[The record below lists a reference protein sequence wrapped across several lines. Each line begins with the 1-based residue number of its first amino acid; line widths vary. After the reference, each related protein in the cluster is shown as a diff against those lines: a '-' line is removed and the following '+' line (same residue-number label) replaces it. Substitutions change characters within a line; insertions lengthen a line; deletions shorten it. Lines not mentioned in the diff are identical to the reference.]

1 MDVERIIND
10 IDSLEPVSQVGNKV
24 MEITSDPNSSV
35 NDVVDIIKYD
45 QAMTANLLKICNSTL
60 FGLTKEIVSIKQAV
74 AYLGIDKV
82 ASLIMVG
89 SHGSNFKKVQQ
100 GYDLDEGALW
110 RYSVSSALI
119 TQDIA
124 ERKQQKNI
132 AGLFTA
138 ALLKDIGKV
147 VLNTYMRDEIRNVQ
161 TQVQQEGLTFIEAEK
176 EILGIDHA
184 ELGGKVAKKWN
195 FNQTTIDIIRNHHNP
210 YHASTDD
217 LSLPII
223 YLAASICMMIGI
235 GVGADGL
242 AYRYHQDIVDRLD
255 FSDIDLQITI
265 ADFWGKL
272 KSIEELVRLS
282 GGN

>member
-1 MDVERIIND
+1 MDLEKIIND

-24 MEITSDPNSSV
+24 AEIMSDPESSV
-35 NDVVDIIKYD
+35 NDVVEIIKYD
-45 QAMTANLLKICNSTL
+45 QAMTANLLRVCNSTL

-82 ASLIMVG
+82 ACLVMVG
-89 SHGSNFKKVQQ
+89 NHSGNFKKAHQ
-100 GYDLDEGALW
+100 GYDLEDGALW

-119 TQDIA
+119 AQDLA
-124 ERKQQKNI
+124 ERRQVKNI
-132 AGLFTA
+132 SSLFTS

-147 VLNTYMRDEIRNVQ
+147 VLNTYMREALNDVQ
-161 TQVQQEGLTFIEAEK
+161 TQVQEAGLTFIEAEK
-176 EILGIDHA
+176 AVLGIDHA
-184 ELGGKVAKKWN
+184 ELGGKVAEKWN
-195 FNQTTIDIIRNHHNP
+195 FNQATIDIIRNHHDP
-210 YHASTDD
+210 DRGPVDD

-223 YLAASICMMIGI
+223 YLADSICMMIGI

-242 AYRYHQDIVDRLD
+242 AYRYHQDIVDRLN

-265 ADFWGKL
+265 ADFWEKL
-272 KSIEELVRLS
+272 KSIEDLVRLS